1 MPRIMQPARVPAG
14 QVPDVQALVTVANP
28 NANLIRG
35 ALVVSTAGLID
46 VCGADPALIAGVAL
60 QGASTGFGF
69 SAANSPAV
77 VTGQSNKVS
86 TAIANGVTE
95 FSASLT
101 NGSAALVAPAQ
112 TDVGVQYGVTA
123 YAGVWT
129 VDKAKTGASARV
141 IVTGYDADNNVVF
154 FRILKANRQLDA

>member
-14 QVPDVQALVTVANP
+14 QVPSVIGLTTVANP
-28 NANLIRG
+28 NALLIRG

-60 QGASTGFGF
+60 QDASSAPGY
-69 SAANSPAV
+69 SAANNPTV
-77 VTGQSNKVS
+77 VTGRTNKVS

-95 FSASLT
+95 FSATFT
-101 NGSAALVAPAQ
+101 NGSAVLIAPTQA
-112 TDVGVQYGVTA
+112 DVGVQYGVTA

-129 VDKAKTGASARV
+129 VDKAKTAASARV
-141 IVTGYDADNNVVF
+141 VITGIDTDSNVVF